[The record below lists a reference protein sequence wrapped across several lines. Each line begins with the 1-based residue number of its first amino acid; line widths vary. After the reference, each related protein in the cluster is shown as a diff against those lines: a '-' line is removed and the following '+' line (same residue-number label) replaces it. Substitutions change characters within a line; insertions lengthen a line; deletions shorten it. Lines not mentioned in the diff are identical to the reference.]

1 MRLIAD
7 AYKRDDAPSIRNGG
21 KNMSMSIRMR
31 ATINALTV
39 VANNLRL
46 LNDAA
51 IIMKET
57 SDTVKSA
64 KAISTAAKKVE
75 NFAKKYDL
83 DLEYMKRVYNDNP
96 DPDRFIAAF
105 IGTPEGIE
113 VYKNVK
119 VNTVPSDYDGEAVL

>member
-1 MRLIAD
+1 
-7 AYKRDDAPSIRNGG
+7 
-21 KNMSMSIRMR
+21 MSMSIRMR
-31 ATINALTV
+31 ATVNALTA

-83 DLEYMKRVYNDNP
+83 DPDYMKKVYYNNP
-96 DPDRFIAAF
+96 GTDYFIMASF
-105 IGTPEGIE
+105 IGSNLGMQVYEKIKINNVDGDSE
-113 VYKNVK
+113 VEPQV
-119 VNTVPSDYDGEAVL
+119 